1 MDGGRLSRIV
11 IAGGSGFVGKAI
23 SKNLKA
29 AGHEVVILG
38 RGSEGKAKWDA
49 KTLGPWAE
57 LIDGAEA
64 VINLT
69 GETVAQKWTYQAQQ
83 SILNSRVDSTKIVGE
98 AIIKANNPP
107 KAWVNASAIGFYG
120 NHPTQEFTE
129 ESATVQDGEFLVECC
144 KQWEAAMTD
153 CKTPNTSQSLVRIGV
168 VLGHEGGALPI
179 LSKLTKAFLGGA
191 AGSGQQWMSWIHID
205 DLAQIFV
212 DAALTPFEGVF
223 NGTAPKPETN
233 TDFMA
238 TMRKVMGRPWVPN
251 APGFAM
257 KLAGAFGAPEPD
269 LVLQGNR
276 VIPARLMRAGFQ
288 FRFPELEPALI
299 DLLKR

>member
-1 MDGGRLSRIV
+1 VDGERLSRIV
-11 IAGGSGFVGKAI
+11 IAGGSGFIGKAI

-29 AGHEVVILG
+29 LGHEVIVLG
-38 RGSEGKAKWDA
+38 RSAEGKAKWDS

-57 LIDGAEA
+57 LVDGSLA

-83 SILNSRVDSTKIVGE
+83 KILNSRVDSTRVVGE
-98 AIIKANNPP
+98 AIQKASSPP

-120 NHPTQEFTE
+120 NHPSQIFTE
-129 ESATVQDGEFLVECC
+129 ESPSVQDGEFLVETC
-144 KQWEAAMTD
+144 KQWESAMTSFT
-153 CKTPNTSQSLVRIGV
+153 TPNTMQSQIRIGV
-168 VLGHEGGALPI
+168 VLGEGGGALPV
-179 LSKLTKAFLGGA
+179 LTKLTKAFLGGA
-191 AGSGQQWMSWIHID
+191 AGNGQQWMSWIHIE

-238 TMRKVMGRPWVPN
+238 TMRKVLGRPWVPN

-276 VIPARLMRAGFQ
+276 VIPARLMKAGFQ